1 MVKPAKKVQVQSKS
15 RSPVKLIAGVA
26 IVAVV
31 GLAAVALTSGGPKEN
46 DIPVPTSA
54 PPANP
59 EGYLLGN
66 PDAPV
71 RVDEFADFECG
82 ACMQFATITEPD
94 VRERLV
100 ATGQVAFRYFFFP
113 LPQHPG
119 AASAAYAAACAADQ
133 NRFWEMHDA
142 IFQGFDDW
150 ALGRA
155 RNPKN
160 VFENYAERI
169 GLDVATWSECYDS
182 DKHTALI
189 QSHVT
194 AGTQRGVN
202 STPTFFIGDEQV
214 NGVRG
219 YDEFKRHVDEAL
231 AKAGNPPPTPGGAP
245 LGDTAATRAVP
256 APPATPAGR

>member
-1 MVKPAKKVQVQSKS
+1 MVKPAKKVQVQSRS
-15 RSPVKLIAGVA
+15 RTPVKLIAGIA
-26 IVAVV
+26 IVAVI
-31 GLAAVALTSGGPKEN
+31 GLIAYSLTTGGPREN
-46 DIPVPTSA
+46 NFVVPPNA

-66 PDAPV
+66 PNAPV
-71 RVDEFADFECG
+71 EVLEFADFECG

-100 ATGQVAFRYFFFP
+100 ETGQISFRYFFFP
-113 LPQHPG
+113 LPQHP
-119 AASAAYAAACAADQ
+119 ASASAAYAAACAGDQ
-133 NRFWEMHDA
+133 GKFWEMHDA

-160 VFENYAERI
+160 VFERYAERI
-169 GLDVATWSECYDS
+169 GLDVGTWSECYDS
-182 DKHTALI
+182 DKHTATI

-194 AGTQRGVN
+194 AGTQRGVG
-202 STPTFFIGDEQV
+202 STPTFFIGGEQV

-231 AKAGNPPPTPGGAP
+231 ARSGRTAPASGAAA
-245 LGDTAATRAVP
+245 GDTAA
-256 APPATPAGR
+256 AGLAASADTAR